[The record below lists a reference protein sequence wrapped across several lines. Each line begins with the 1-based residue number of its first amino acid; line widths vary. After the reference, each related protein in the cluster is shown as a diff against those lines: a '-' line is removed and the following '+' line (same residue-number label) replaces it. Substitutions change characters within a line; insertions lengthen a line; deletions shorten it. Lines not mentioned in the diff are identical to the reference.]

1 MPHPPR
7 DRKGNVSSTL
17 TDDLLGA
24 AQAGDAE
31 ALNRIYIELSPKILG
46 YLIAR
51 GAEDPE
57 ALTQDVFLSLFS
69 RLATITGGEQGLRT
83 FAFSVAHARHVD
95 EIRKRSRRPA
105 LYSYDPSAD
114 ERTTLSAEASALDNL
129 AAERAL
135 SHLRRLNDDQS
146 DVLALRI
153 VADLPLDD
161 VARVLGKSTGAV
173 KQLQRRGLQKLK
185 ELLVEKDSSN
195 HGV

>member
-1 MPHPPR
+1 M
-7 DRKGNVSSTL
+7 STTL

-24 AQAGDAE
+24 AQAGDTG
-31 ALNRIYIELSPKILG
+31 ALNRIYTELSPKILG
-46 YLIAR
+46 YLAAR
-51 GAEDPE
+51 GADDPE

-69 RLATITGGEQGLRT
+69 KLPAITGGEQGLRT

-95 EIRKRSRRPA
+95 ETRKRSRRPA
-105 LYSYDPSAD
+105 LFSYDPSAD
-114 ERTTLSAEASALDNL
+114 ERTTASAESSALNNL
-129 AAERAL
+129 AAEGAL
-135 SHLRRLNDDQS
+135 KHLRGLNSDQS

-153 VADLPLDD
+153 VADLPLDE

-195 HGV
+195 HGA

>member
-1 MPHPPR
+1 M
-7 DRKGNVSSTL
+7 SSTL

-24 AQAGDAE
+24 AQAGDTE
-31 ALNRIYIELSPKILG
+31 ALNRIYIDLAPKILG

-105 LYSYDPSAD
+105 LYSYDPSTD
-114 ERTTLSAEASALDNL
+114 ERTAASAESSALDNL
-129 AAERAL
+129 AAEGALQHLRAL
-135 SHLRRLNDDQS
+135 NSDQS

-153 VADLPLDD
+153 VADLPIDE

-173 KQLQRRGLQKLK
+173 KQLQRRGLHKLK
-185 ELLVEKDSSN
+185 ELLVERDSSN
-195 HGV
+195 HGA